1 MACKA
6 KLMIPEDEKYEGKP
20 YALSHTRTAIT
31 TIKAKFN
38 TQQLQRFEGS
48 CFGHLL
54 LIEDLKWNSQI
65 IHGLLMRKA
74 DPKTVTQ
81 VNGIKFIVGNKL
93 IQFTAQQFCLIT
105 GLRFGKLPFIPK
117 ATNENCSLKRK
128 YFSTNKPATLL
139 DLHTAFIEC
148 TDDEDAFKLGM
159 VYFANFVL
167 LGTEKH
173 VLIDMRYLKLAE
185 DLDEFDKYPW
195 GAVSYA
201 MTNASLLRAV
211 SAEYQRVKVP
221 QKRKMPKQR
230 GKRTQ
235 TRMRS
240 GRPREYIIRGFGFA
254 LQIWAFEVFPA
265 LEALHFTVHEDNR
278 HIPRI
283 LHWRSNTVARFRDV
297 MSQVFENFEVDVQLL
312 RPTDIEKQQPYWSW
326 GDDDNEEPMVE
337 LFGDEAEEKTGT
349 SSEEKDADV
358 EETATLP
365 SSSKAK
371 GSVNDV
377 RSLKHQLRSTK
388 DQLAKLRSSNRGL
401 RNRVRDLEAIVQK
414 NCLKHENE
422 CDRNQKAIRDL
433 TLKIAEVEH
442 YLKLETEELKKNYGG
457 EAHEEVCTAQM
468 NDGGQNDLSPVNEPT
483 SPTTAAPKMDTE
495 VPADGVEPFPGMHTE
510 RGEMEAPVCGDGV
523 EHFPASDQQG
533 APREPEVPADRVE
546 PFPAMEV
553 IDTEIETS
561 VPERQVDQQ
570 PHKVP
575 TAEDV
580 KLPSVEDALLPTP
593 EDGNGYRVICK
604 TMLHLLQDWKKTEI
618 EGVGSKVRP
627 PMKCNITVVG
637 DEGDEGDN
645 EATATVRKPAGEGKG
660 CRLKRAATPLL
671 SPFTD
676 PSRKKRK
683 VTDLHAQTPQP
694 RFDPTKPV
702 AMDDVKAIIQL
713 CRAWKTD
720 ISAELELEPFEV
732 GADFFYKLLDET
744 AWMSSRHLDMAMF
757 LIRKRQLSH
766 PQLFGREWTTAEFCL
781 QQFLQPFA
789 MPSGKRVT
797 RKHSAAS
804 TVHPPPN
811 YLKNVHHF
819 VNGSWQHGYAQA
831 WTKVRKVYLPYNV
844 RQSHWVAV
852 EVDFVRHTVTVYD
865 SYSDFTSNSMLVR
878 FMEPITHTLAKV
890 LHEMRFYEKS
900 EVEAVKSKG
909 TDMSNFNPFTICR
922 ISDVPQQ
929 TDGTS
934 CGIMTVKFIEYLS
947 AGIPLHT
954 IDPSK
959 FGYYRLKLAIEAL
972 RGEAYV

>member
-65 IHGLLMRKA
+65 VHGLLMRKA

-128 YFSTNKPATLL
+128 YFSSNKPATLS

-148 TDDEDAFKLGM
+148 TDDEDALKLGM

-185 DLDEFDKYPW
+185 DLEEFDKYPW

-211 SAEYQRVKVP
+211 CAEYQRVKVP

-230 GKRTQ
+230 GKRAQ

-283 LHWRSNTVARFRDV
+283 LHWRSNTVARFREV
-297 MSQVFENFEVDVQLL
+297 MSQVDVQLL

-326 GDDDNEEPMVE
+326 GDDDNEEAMVE

-422 CDRNQKAIRDL
+422 CDRNKKAIRDL

-442 YLKLETEELKKNYGG
+442 YLKLEMEELKKNYGG
-457 EAHEEVCTAQM
+457 EGHEEVCTAQM
-468 NDGGQNDLSPVNEPT
+468 NEGGQNDLSPVNEPT
-483 SPTTAAPKMDTE
+483 SPTTAAPKMDTQ
-495 VPADGVEPFPGMHTE
+495 VPADGVEPSQACIQNGVKWKQQSVV
-510 RGEMEAPVCGDGV
+510 MEWNAFQPQIKKGL
-523 EHFPASDQQG
+523 QG
-533 APREPEVPADRVE
+533 KQKSLL
-546 PFPAMEV
+546 MEWNP
-553 IDTEIETS
+553 S
-561 VPERQVDQQ
+561 QPWKQVDQQ

-575 TAEDV
+575 TSEDV

-593 EDGNGYRVICK
+593 EDGNGYR
-604 TMLHLLQDWKKTEI
+604 DWKKTEI
-618 EGVGSKVRP
+618 EGVGCKVRP
-627 PMKCNITVVG
+627 PMKCNITLV
-637 DEGDEGDN
+637 GDEGDN
-645 EATATVRKPAGEGKG
+645 EATAT
-660 CRLKRAATPLL
+660 
-671 SPFTD
+671 
-676 PSRKKRK
+676 
-683 VTDLHAQTPQP
+683 TPQP

-720 ISAELELEPFEV
+720 ISAELELEPFE
-732 GADFFYKLLDET
+732 
-744 AWMSSRHLDMAMF
+744 HLDMAMF

-781 QQFLQPFA
+781 QWET
-789 MPSGKRVT
+789 SHEETICCK
-797 RKHSAAS
+797 
-804 TVHPPPN
+804 TVDPPPN

-900 EVEAVKSKG
+900 EVEAVKRKG

-929 TDGTS
+929 TDG
-934 CGIMTVKFIEYLS
+934 

-959 FGYYRLKLAIEAL
+959 FGYYRLKLAIEAF
-972 RGEAYV
+972 RGEA

>member
-20 YALSHTRTAIT
+20 FALSHTRTAIT
-31 TIKAKFN
+31 TIKAKLN

-65 IHGLLMRKA
+65 VHDLLMRKA

-128 YFSTNKPATLL
+128 YFNSNKPATLS

-148 TDDEDAFKLGM
+148 TDDEDALKLGM

-185 DLDEFDKYPW
+185 DLEEFDKYPW

-211 SAEYQRVKVP
+211 CAEYQRVKVP

-230 GKRTQ
+230 GKRAQ

-283 LHWRSNTVARFRDV
+283 LHWRSNTVARFREV
-297 MSQVFENFEVDVQLL
+297 MSQVFQNFEVDVQLL

-326 GDDDNEEPMVE
+326 GDDDNEEAMVE
-337 LFGDEAEEKTGT
+337 LFGDEAEEKIGT
-349 SSEEKDADV
+349 SREEKDADV

-422 CDRNQKAIRDL
+422 CDRNKKAIRDL

-442 YLKLETEELKKNYGG
+442 YLKLEMEELKKI
-457 EAHEEVCTAQM
+457 M
-468 NDGGQNDLSPVNEPT
+468 
-483 SPTTAAPKMDTE
+483 
-495 VPADGVEPFPGMHTE
+495 VEK
-510 RGEMEAPVCGDGV
+510 
-523 EHFPASDQQG
+523 
-533 APREPEVPADRVE
+533 
-546 PFPAMEV
+546 AMRK
-553 IDTEIETS
+553 S
-561 VPERQVDQQ
+561 V
-570 PHKVP
+570 
-575 TAEDV
+575 
-580 KLPSVEDALLPTP
+580 LL
-593 EDGNGYRVICK
+593 R
-604 TMLHLLQDWKKTEI
+604 
-618 EGVGSKVRP
+618 
-627 PMKCNITVVG
+627 
-637 DEGDEGDN
+637 
-645 EATATVRKPAGEGKG
+645 
-660 CRLKRAATPLL
+660 
-671 SPFTD
+671 
-676 PSRKKRK
+676 
-683 VTDLHAQTPQP
+683 
-694 RFDPTKPV
+694 
-702 AMDDVKAIIQL
+702 
-713 CRAWKTD
+713 
-720 ISAELELEPFEV
+720 
-732 GADFFYKLLDET
+732 
-744 AWMSSRHLDMAMF
+744 
-757 LIRKRQLSH
+757 
-766 PQLFGREWTTAEFCL
+766 
-781 QQFLQPFA
+781 
-789 MPSGKRVT
+789 
-797 RKHSAAS
+797 
-804 TVHPPPN
+804 
-811 YLKNVHHF
+811 
-819 VNGSWQHGYAQA
+819 
-831 WTKVRKVYLPYNV
+831 
-844 RQSHWVAV
+844 
-852 EVDFVRHTVTVYD
+852 
-865 SYSDFTSNSMLVR
+865 
-878 FMEPITHTLAKV
+878 
-890 LHEMRFYEKS
+890 
-900 EVEAVKSKG
+900 
-909 TDMSNFNPFTICR
+909 
-922 ISDVPQQ
+922 
-929 TDGTS
+929 
-934 CGIMTVKFIEYLS
+934 
-947 AGIPLHT
+947 
-954 IDPSK
+954 
-959 FGYYRLKLAIEAL
+959 
-972 RGEAYV
+972 

>member
-1 MACKA
+1 MLGCWDFEFGSVQRRSDSKPFRQTLYEVDPWLMKLFSDLGGNLRMACKA

-20 YALSHTRTAIT
+20 FALSHTRTAIT

-65 IHGLLMRKA
+65 VHGLLMRKA

-128 YFSTNKPATLL
+128 YFSSNKPATLS

-148 TDDEDAFKLGM
+148 TDDEDALKLGM

-185 DLDEFDKYPW
+185 DLEEFDKYPW

-211 SAEYQRVKVP
+211 CAEYQRVKVP

-230 GKRTQ
+230 GKRAQ

-240 GRPREYIIRGFGFA
+240 GRPREYIIRGLASLFRFG
-254 LQIWAFEVFPA
+254 LLKCSQHWKHCISRSMKTIGTS
-265 LEALHFTVHEDNR
+265 LEYYIGGATR
-278 HIPRI
+278 WP
-283 LHWRSNTVARFRDV
+283 
-297 MSQVFENFEVDVQLL
+297 VDVQLL

-326 GDDDNEEPMVE
+326 GDDDNEEEWLNYLGMRPKKKPALLVKKKTRMLRKQPPFPPLLSEYDRNEVE
-337 LFGDEAEEKTGT
+337 I
-349 SSEEKDADV
+349 
-358 EETATLP
+358 
-365 SSSKAK
+365 AK

-422 CDRNQKAIRDL
+422 CDRNKKAIRDL

-442 YLKLETEELKKNYGG
+442 YLKLEMEELKKNYGG
-457 EAHEEVCTAQM
+457 EGHEEVCTAQM
-468 NDGGQNDLSPVNEPT
+468 NEGGQNDCHPLRSRRGCKG
-483 SPTTAAPKMDTE
+483 SK
-495 VPADGVEPFPGMHTE
+495 VPADG
-510 RGEMEAPVCGDGV
+510 
-523 EHFPASDQQG
+523 
-533 APREPEVPADRVE
+533 VE

-561 VPERQVDQQ
+561 VRERQVDQQ

-575 TAEDV
+575 TSEDV

-593 EDGNGYRVICK
+593 EDGNGYR
-604 TMLHLLQDWKKTEI
+604 DWKKTEI
-618 EGVGSKVRP
+618 EGVGCKVRP
-627 PMKCNITVVG
+627 PMKCNITLV
-637 DEGDEGDN
+637 GDEGDN
-645 EATATVRKPAGEGKG
+645 EATATVRKPDGEGKG

-781 QQFLQPFA
+781 QPFA

-797 RKHSAAS
+797 RKQSAAR
-804 TVHPPPN
+804 TVDPPLTTSKM
-811 YLKNVHHF
+811 YTTLSM
-819 VNGSWQHGYAQA
+819 GHGNMGM
-831 WTKVRKVYLPYNV
+831 RKHG
-844 RQSHWVAV
+844 RKCA
-852 EVDFVRHTVTVYD
+852 
-865 SYSDFTSNSMLVR
+865 SMLVR

-900 EVEAVKSKG
+900 EVEAVKRKG

-929 TDGTS
+929 SD
-934 CGIMTVKFIEYLS
+934 
-947 AGIPLHT
+947 
-954 IDPSK
+954 
-959 FGYYRLKLAIEAL
+959 
-972 RGEAYV
+972 